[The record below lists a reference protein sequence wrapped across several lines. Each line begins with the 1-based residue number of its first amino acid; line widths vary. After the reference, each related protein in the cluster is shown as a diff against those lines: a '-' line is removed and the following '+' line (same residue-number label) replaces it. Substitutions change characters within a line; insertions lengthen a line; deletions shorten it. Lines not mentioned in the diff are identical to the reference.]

1 MESSLQDIE
10 RAIDALTAQQREE
23 LTLWLDR
30 QHPQAIDG
38 NLESDLQ
45 AGRLDDRIKRALSD
59 YGAGRTQSLQRP

>member
-38 NLESDLQ
+38 KLESDLQ
-45 AGRLDDRIKRALSD
+45 AGRLDDRIKRAVSD
-59 YGAGRTQSLQRP
+59 HEAGRTQLL